1 VETKWVKF
9 ESWHVVFDEVTTYCG
24 RVYTAD
30 DPKADMFEPNEKTCE
45 LCLRAM
51 ARDED
56 EDADRVS

>member
-1 VETKWVKF
+1 MNVETRWVKF

-24 RVYTAD
+24 RIYTKD
-30 DPKADMFEPNEKTCE
+30 DDLADMFEVNEKTCE

-56 EDADRVS
+56 EDAD